1 MFDTL
6 KLLAESLVFKRVII
20 IYCAY
25 IVTPMLDTK
34 YVNDKFQIHRGLHH
48 FRHQHRLSNGS
59 KKPPISI
66 IGNRYHQHQCRRFSR
81 KLSFCHQQKSPL
93 KSVLN

>member
-25 IVTPMLDTK
+25 IVTMLDTK
-34 YVNDKFQIHRGLHH
+34 YVDDKFQIHRGLHH

-66 IGNRYHQHQCRRFSR
+66 IDITNINVDDFLASFRFVTNKNRH
-81 KLSFCHQQKSPL
+81 
-93 KSVLN
+93 